1 MPSCPPPGGI
11 NSTVTQRVK
20 PTNSIQQL
28 YPTCSF
34 GTSMSGSKA
43 SASSKVTTSFWFKK
57 KIPWEV
63 FELKELLRILHIF
76 PLFFQ
81 IIVRLS
87 KWHPNKQIISS
98 NPSESFFTCFFSVF
112 KVTTSPWIFC
122 QPRKTTVPFFPQ
134 KKPPNSTEKFASKS
148 TLRCLVSAW
157 RRAPVGNESLGFRS
171 WGGFSVEIHVGFFV
185 HFKLELGSDF
195 FLHIDLE
202 SGSPFCILWFVEV
215 VSWWHS
221 VFTCWL
227 SHPSEK
233 YAQIGSSPQVS
244 GWKCHKIFQ
253 TTPRFIWISFR

>member
-76 PLFFQ
+76 PLFFH

-98 NPSESFFTCFFSVF
+98 NPSVNLFTSFFCFQSYNESLNFLPVP
-112 KVTTSPWIFC
+112 K
-122 QPRKTTVPFFPQ
+122 KTTVPFLNPQ
-134 KKPPNSTEKFASKS
+134 KKPPNSTDKFTSKS

-157 RRAPVGNESLGFRS
+157 RPG
-171 WGGFSVEIHVGFFV
+171 
-185 HFKLELGSDF
+185 
-195 FLHIDLE
+195 
-202 SGSPFCILWFVEV
+202 V
-215 VSWWHS
+215 VTW
-221 VFTCWL
+221 
-227 SHPSEK
+227 
-233 YAQIGSSPQVS
+233 
-244 GWKCHKIFQ
+244 
-253 TTPRFIWISFR
+253 